1 MDSEDLRK
9 GIDKELREEA
19 EEQLSE
25 EIEEELSEEADEE
38 ISEESNETISEFQHG
53 QNVYVHKE
61 IKQERK
67 SLKYFFSGL
76 AGALLGILIGAGG
89 LYYYLD
95 TNFMPLFDSPT
106 GNPREINISTT
117 DDIYFAVA
125 VAEKAMDSVVGIV
138 TRSPNRSSLFGSQE
152 GMGSGVIVSSDG
164 YILTNSHVIADGSA
178 ESVIVKFIDGTEA
191 SGEVLWSNITL
202 DLAVVKVDKN
212 GLQAAELGDSDD
224 LVIGEPVIAI
234 GNPLSL
240 ELDRTV
246 TNGIISGLNRSI
258 TIENNAVMK
267 PLIQTNA
274 SINPGNSGGPLLDAQ
289 GMVIGINTAK
299 IISAEGLG
307 FSIPINVAKDIVE
320 EVIRDGTFSDVYIG
334 IRGVAIDVYERQLNV
349 SLSAEYG
356 VVVIETLKDS
366 PAQDA
371 GFNSGDVIQKI
382 DGLKLKDMGDLQRAL
397 FKYKP
402 GDKANIEIIR
412 NGQVMEIEIIFEK
425 KPSGF

>member
-1 MDSEDLRK
+1 MDSE
-9 GIDKELREEA
+9 ELNEELD
-19 EEQLSE
+19 EELN
-25 EIEEELSEEADEE
+25 EELSEETYEATSDLE
-38 ISEESNETISEFQHG
+38 NEKTDNPYKGIK
-53 QNVYVHKE
+53 KE
-61 IKQERK
+61 RR
-67 SLKYFFSGL
+67 SLKYFLSGF

-89 LYYYLD
+89 LYYYFD
-95 TNFMPLFDSPT
+95 ANFMPLLNNPT
-106 GNPREINISTT
+106 GNPREININTT
-117 DDIYFAVA
+117 DDIYYAVA

-138 TRSPNRSSLFGSQE
+138 TRSPNRNSLFGSQYSE

-164 YILTNSHVIADGSA
+164 YILTNSHVIADGVA

-191 SGEVLWSNITL
+191 PGEVLWNNVTL

-212 GLQAAELGDSDD
+212 GLQAAEFGDSDN

-234 GNPLSL
+234 GNPLNF

-274 SINPGNSGGPLLDAQ
+274 SINPGNSGGPLLNAQ

-349 SLSAEYG
+349 SLSVAYG
-356 VVVIETLKDS
+356 VVVIETLTDS
-366 PAQDA
+366 PAQDV
-371 GFNSGDVIQKI
+371 GLNSGDVIQKI
-382 DGLKLKDMGDLQRAL
+382 DGLQLKDMGDLQRAL

-402 GDKANIEIIR
+402 GDRATLEIVR
-412 NGQVMEIEIIFEK
+412 NGQMMEIEITFEK

>member
-1 MDSEDLRK
+1 MDSDDLREN
-9 GIDKELREEA
+9 INEESRDDLNVESAENLDEEFEEEVA
-19 EEQLSE
+19 EELINQEYE
-25 EIEEELSEEADEE
+25 EKVYIK
-38 ISEESNETISEFQHG
+38 NE
-53 QNVYVHKE
+53 VK
-61 IKQERK
+61 KDRK
-67 SLKYFFSGL
+67 SLKYFFSGMV
-76 AGALLGILIGAGG
+76 GALLGILIGAGG
-89 LYYYLD
+89 LYYYFENNYL
-95 TNFMPLFDSPT
+95 PLMDSPT
-106 GNPREINISTT
+106 GNPREININTS
-117 DDIYFAVA
+117 DDIYYAVA

-138 TRSPNRSSLFGSQE
+138 TRSSNGNSFFDSQFTE

-164 YILTNSHVIADGSA
+164 YILTNSHVIADGTV
-178 ESVIVKFIDGTEA
+178 ESIIVKFIDGTE
-191 SGEVLWSNITL
+191 SPGEVLWNNVTL
-202 DLAVVKVDKN
+202 DLAVVKVDKK
-212 GLQAAELGDSDD
+212 GLQAAELGNSDE

-246 TNGIISGLNRSI
+246 TNGIVSGLNRSI
-258 TIENNAVMK
+258 TLENNTVMK

-299 IISAEGLG
+299 ISSAEGLG

-320 EVIRDGTFSDVYIG
+320 EVIRDGTFADVYIG
-334 IRGVAIDVYERQLNV
+334 IRGVAIDVYERQLDV

-356 VVVIETLKDS
+356 VVVIETLSDS

-382 DGLKLKDMGDLQRAL
+382 DGLPLNDMGDLQRAL

-402 GDKANIEIIR
+402 GDKATLEIVR
-412 NGQVMEIEIIFEK
+412 NGEILEIEIIFEN

>member
-1 MDSEDLRK
+1 MDSEDLRE
-9 GIDKELREEA
+9 DMDEEIR
-19 EEQLSE
+19 E
-25 EIEEELSEEADEE
+25 EIEEELSEEIYETPSDLENEE
-38 ISEESNETISEFQHG
+38 TDNA
-53 QNVYVHKE
+53 
-61 IKQERK
+61 IKGIKKERK

-89 LYYYLD
+89 LYYYFD
-95 TNFMPLFDSPT
+95 TNFMPLLNSPT
-106 GNPREINISTT
+106 GNPREININTT

-138 TRSPNRSSLFGSQE
+138 TRSPNRNSLFGSQYSE

-191 SGEVLWSNITL
+191 MGEVLWNNVTL

-307 FSIPINVAKDIVE
+307 FSIPINVAKDIVA
-320 EVIRDGTFSDVYIG
+320 EVIRDGTFSDVYVG

-366 PAQDA
+366 PAQDS
-371 GFNSGDVIQKI
+371 GLNSGDVIQKI
-382 DGLKLKDMGDLQRAL
+382 DGLQLQDMGDLQRAL

-402 GDKANIEIIR
+402 GDKATLGIVR
-412 NGQVMEIEIIFEK
+412 NGQMIEIEIIFEK
-425 KPSGF
+425 KPSGL

>member
-1 MDSEDLRK
+1 MDSEELK
-9 GIDKELREEA
+9 NEKEIR
-19 EEQLSE
+19 
-25 EIEEELSEEADEE
+25 DEVE
-38 ISEESNETISEFQHG
+38 VNYVSNEHSIAPDEMGSQVVG
-53 QNVYVHKE
+53 NAVK
-61 IKQERK
+61 KDRK
-67 SLKYFFSGL
+67 DLKYFFSGL
-76 AGALLGILIGAGG
+76 AGALLGLLIGAGG
-89 LYYYLD
+89 LYYYLE
-95 TNFMPLFDSPT
+95 TNFIPYSDISAE
-106 GNPREINISTT
+106 GVRQINISTT
-117 DDIYFAVA
+117 DNIYYAVA

-138 TRSPNRSSLFGSQE
+138 TRSPNRNALFGSQYSE
-152 GMGSGVIVSSDG
+152 GMGSGVIVNSDG

-178 ESVIVKFIDGTEA
+178 ESIVVKFIDGSELP
-191 SGEVLWSNITL
+191 GEVLWNNVTL
-202 DLAVVKVDKN
+202 DLAVVKVDRK

-234 GNPLSL
+234 GNPLNL

-320 EVIRDGTFSDVYIG
+320 EIIRDGTFSDVYVG

-349 SLSAEYG
+349 NLSAEYG
-356 VVVIETLKDS
+356 IVVIETLANS
-366 PAQDA
+366 PAQNA
-371 GFNSGDVIQKI
+371 SLNAGDVIQKV
-382 DGLKLKDMGDLQRAL
+382 DGLPLKDMGDLQRAL

-402 GDKANIEIIR
+402 GDSATFEIIR
-412 NGQVMEIEIIFEK
+412 NGQVMEIELTFDK